1 MNNQI
6 QLTIITSILIFLSCS
21 DKSTNQYDSHCNNK
35 IEGEIKLSIY
45 SIHDTVA
52 NLIGTDSI
60 ISIDSMIYFGFPDS
74 QWKSDTEMISFSPT
88 GMKRILSND
97 NINEIYYC
105 CECIYH
111 LGWKYDI
118 IKTSDSIILQS
129 ELSGN
134 KFDIHCLY
142 KNDTLEMPVFIE
154 RPIVGLFSVPSI
166 DDIIQKRKI
175 YKNSLDSCMQVDT
188 MCIPILRR
196 INRTYS
202 DTSIYNI
209 GYIRFYLENL

>member
-1 MNNQI
+1 MK
-6 QLTIITSILIFLSCS
+6 FLPA
-21 DKSTNQYDSHCNNK
+21 NNK

-105 CECIYH
+105 GECIYH

-134 KFDIHCLY
+134 KFDIHCL
-142 KNDTLEMPVFIE
+142 
-154 RPIVGLFSVPSI
+154 
-166 DDIIQKRKI
+166 
-175 YKNSLDSCMQVDT
+175 
-188 MCIPILRR
+188 
-196 INRTYS
+196 
-202 DTSIYNI
+202 
-209 GYIRFYLENL
+209 